1 MSKPIIPNP
10 LPKTARKAVAKA
22 GAKAG
27 KAAGRGGRSGSRGQ
41 ARPRAAH
48 LGPERRRPMILDAA
62 FGVFLE
68 KGYEG
73 ASMEEI
79 ARRAGVSKPV
89 VYSSFAGKDALF
101 GELLHREEER
111 ILESI
116 ARAVPTELDEDD
128 LEPLIT
134 EALCA
139 FLEAVVES
147 PESFKV
153 VFLGAG
159 GADANIT
166 RRVQRGRE
174 RQIDQISALAT
185 RWIERQGL
193 PNAEDQGR
201 LHGYLFVGMAENA
214 ARALVAEPDR
224 WTPRQLAVQVA
235 NMIMSSYREYA
246 PLQAKGPEADR
257 S

>member
-1 MSKPIIPNP
+1 MSKPTIPAA
-10 LPKTARKAVAKA
+10 LPKTAKTARKAVAKA
-22 GAKAG
+22 GVKAG
-27 KAAGRGGRSGSRGQ
+27 KAAGRATRQASSRSQ
-41 ARPRAAH
+41 TRPRAAH

-101 GELLHREEER
+101 GELLRREEER
-111 ILESI
+111 ILSAI
-116 ARAVPTELDEDD
+116 AAALPTELDEDD
-128 LEPLIT
+128 LEPPIT

-159 GADANIT
+159 GSDANIT
-166 RRVQRGRE
+166 KRVQRGRE

-185 RWIERQGL
+185 RWIERQGI
-193 PNAEDQGR
+193 PHAEEQGR

-214 ARALVAEPDR
+214 ARALISEPDR
-224 WTPRQLAVQVA
+224 FTPRQLAPQIA
-235 NMIMSSYREYA
+235 RMILSSYH
-246 PLQAKGPEADR
+246 PAKPTAEKA
-257 S
+257 

>member
-1 MSKPIIPNP
+1 MTKPTISSS
-10 LPKTARKAVAKA
+10 LPKSASTARKAVVKA
-22 GAKAG
+22 GAKA
-27 KAAGRGGRSGSRGQ
+27 AGRATRGSSRGQ
-41 ARPRAAH
+41 SRPRAAH

-62 FGVFLE
+62 FAVFLE

-101 GELLHREEER
+101 GELLRREEER
-111 ILESI
+111 ILKAI
-116 ARAVPTELDEDD
+116 AVSLPTDLDEDD
-128 LEPLIT
+128 LEPAIT
-134 EALCA
+134 DALAA
-139 FLEAVVES
+139 FFDAVVDA

-159 GADANIT
+159 GSDANIT

-174 RQIDQISALAT
+174 RQIDQISTLAA
-185 RWIERQGL
+185 RWIERQGI
-193 PNAEDQGR
+193 PNAEEQGR

-214 ARALVAEPDR
+214 ARALISEPDR
-224 WTPRQLAVQVA
+224 FTPRQLAGQIA
-235 NMIMSSYREYA
+235 RMILSSYHATPAASE
-246 PLQAKGPEADR
+246 
-257 S
+257 

>member
-1 MSKPIIPNP
+1 MSKPSIPAS
-10 LPKTARKAVAKA
+10 LPKTAKTARKAVAKA

-27 KAAGRGGRSGSRGQ
+27 KAAGRATRQASSRTQ

-101 GELLHREEER
+101 GELLRREEQR
-111 ILESI
+111 ILEAI
-116 ARAVPTELDEDD
+116 AVALPTELDEDD
-128 LEPLIT
+128 LEPAIT

-139 FLEAVVES
+139 FFEAVVES

-159 GADANIT
+159 GSDANIT

-185 RWIERQGL
+185 RWIDRQGI
-193 PNAEDQGR
+193 PQAEEQGR

-214 ARALVAEPDR
+214 ARALISEPDR
-224 WTPRQLAVQVA
+224 FTPRQYASQIA
-235 NMIMSSYREYA
+235 RMILSSYRQSTPVA
-246 PLQAKGPEADR
+246 PAG
-257 S
+257 

>member
-1 MSKPIIPNP
+1 MTKPSISSS
-10 LPKTARKAVAKA
+10 LPKTAETARKAVVKA
-22 GAKAG
+22 GTKAG
-27 KAAGRGGRSGSRGQ
+27 KAAGRATRQTTRSQ
-41 ARPRAAH
+41 PRPRAAH

-101 GELLHREEER
+101 GELLRREEER
-111 ILESI
+111 ILQAI
-116 ARAVPTELDEDD
+116 AAAVPTELGEDD
-128 LEPLIT
+128 LEPAIT

-139 FLEAVVES
+139 FFEAVVAS

-159 GADANIT
+159 GSDANIT
-166 RRVQRGRE
+166 RRVQRGRQ
-174 RQIDQISALAT
+174 RQIDQISALAQG
-185 RWIERQGL
+185 WIAGQGIPDAERQG
-193 PNAEDQGR
+193 R
-201 LHGYLFVGMAENA
+201 VHGYLLVGMAENA
-214 ARALVAEPDR
+214 ARALIQEPGRFD
-224 WTPRQLAVQVA
+224 PRMLATQVTT
-235 NMIMSSYREYA
+235 MIMSTYRQLPSAER
-246 PLQAKGPEADR
+246 G
-257 S
+257 